1 MSLRGP
7 ESRSTLKTDYFLFVF
22 TVFGQISQ
30 FLLIKGSPIRGS
42 PIRSVGQ
49 QKSVRGQILE
59 IYK

>member
-7 ESRSTLKTDYFLFVF
+7 ESRSTLKTDYFRFVF

-30 FLLIKGSPIRGS
+30 FLLIKGS